1 MLDST
6 ALETETTKPSLGTR
20 LKTLIDKYGTLA
32 LVIYFVLFGLV
43 FGGFIIAIKAGVH
56 VHSAASGAGLVGAA
70 YVATK
75 LTQPLRIFATL
86 ALVPLVARLR
96 QRRG

>member
-1 MLDST
+1 LEPEPKKLPLTKRLS
-6 ALETETTKPSLGTR
+6 ALV
-20 LKTLIDKYGTLA
+20 DKYGPLA

-56 VHSAASGAGLVGAA
+56 VHGAASGAGLVGAA

-75 LTQPLRIFATL
+75 LTQPLRIFVTL